1 MTEIGS
7 IRRVVSVPARRR
19 ARRLGVRGALSLASL
34 LIAAGCGGISP
45 APTEVAAGTVAA
57 SAEPTV
63 APVALSGM
71 ELAALPEATTHT
83 NIARAPLDTATA
95 APSGL
100 LVHPIR
106 TVPVYTGVAGEAIAS
121 LPVSQVGAKT
131 WVPVVDQR
139 AGWVQ
144 VLLPSRP
151 NSATGWLYVDGLEFA
166 QSAFLVLVDRAG
178 FTMRVLREG
187 REIGRWT
194 VGIGKSTSPTP
205 AGRTFVLSAI
215 TDPAQSFSPV
225 ILPLGMHSATHLS
238 YGGGPGTV
246 ALHGWP
252 TRDVFG
258 SASSDGCIR
267 VPDNALQILADSVP
281 IGTPVL
287 IT

>member
-1 MTEIGS
+1 MCRIGS
-7 IRRVVSVPARRR
+7 ILLAATGTARRR
-19 ARRLGVRGALSLASL
+19 LRGALSLVAL
-34 LIAAGCGGISP
+34 LALAGCDSTSSTQARNGAPNTASVESAVAP
-45 APTEVAAGTVAA
+45 AP
-57 SAEPTV
+57 
-63 APVALSGM
+63 LSDE
-71 ELAALPEATTHT
+71 ELAALPEATTHAT
-83 NIARAPLDTATA
+83 ILGAPLDTATS

-106 TVPVYTGVAGEAIAS
+106 TVPVYAAVAGEAIAS
-121 LPVSQVGAKT
+121 LPGLQVGTKT
-131 WVPVVDQR
+131 WVPVVDER
-139 AGWVQ
+139 TGWVR

-166 QSAFLVLVDRAG
+166 RSPFIVIVDRAG
-178 FTMRVLREG
+178 FAMRLLREG
-187 REIGRWT
+187 TEIGRWA

-205 AGRTFVLSAI
+205 AGRTFVLAAI
-215 TDPAQSFSPV
+215 SDPAQSFSPV
-225 ILPLGMHSATHLS
+225 ILPLGTHSPTHLS

-252 TRDVFG
+252 TPDAFG

-267 VPDNALQILADSVP
+267 IPTDALRVLAGDVP